1 MGVALEYQRM
11 AGFTEGL
18 GTVSMRNDWR
28 DRDDPAFL
36 ETRGVSDPVFVAYG
50 RKPE

>member
-1 MGVALEYQRM
+1 M
-11 AGFTEGL
+11 AGFTKDL

-36 ETRGVSDPVFVAYG
+36 ETKGVGDPLFVAYG
-50 RKPE
+50 HKPE